1 MWNGSS
7 ADCPLLHSPAHSL
20 PPLHSPL
27 CPRQVMEEGEAL
39 AGKQAELEGMT
50 KKLRGQL
57 RALEGDRDRLQS
69 KLEAEAAEAET
80 QRKARAKAE
89 REAVGGREVAQGELE
104 AQRAQFEAMLQK
116 AKAEQVGGW
125 EGG

>member
-1 MWNGSS
+1 
-7 ADCPLLHSPAHSL
+7 
-20 PPLHSPL
+20 
-27 CPRQVMEEGEAL
+27 MEEGEAL
-39 AGKQAELEGMT
+39 AGKQAELEGST

-104 AQRAQFEAMLQK
+104 AQRVQFEAMLQK
-116 AKAEQVGGW
+116 AKAEQVGGR
-125 EGG
+125 GGGKGLGLSR